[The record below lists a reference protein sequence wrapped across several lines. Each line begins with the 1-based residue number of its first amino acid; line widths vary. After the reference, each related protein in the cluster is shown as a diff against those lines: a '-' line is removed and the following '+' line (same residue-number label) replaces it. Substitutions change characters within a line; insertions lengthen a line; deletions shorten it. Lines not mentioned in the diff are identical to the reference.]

1 VAPGTTVNG
10 QPATAADVGARHA
23 GEIEYVFG
31 TLDSVDGVSWA
42 ESDRRLSDEIMSY
55 WSNFARA
62 GDPNGPGL
70 PPWPRLSG
78 KDGFQVMH
86 LDETSRA
93 APDSL
98 RPRYEALDAIV
109 GPPPGA

>member
-1 VAPGTTVNG
+1 M
-10 QPATAADVGARHA
+10 
-23 GEIEYVFG
+23 
-31 TLDSVDGVSWA
+31 
-42 ESDRRLSDEIMSY
+42 MSY

-70 PPWPRLSG
+70 PQWPRLSD

-98 RPRYEALDAIV
+98 RKRYEALDAIV
-109 GPPPGA
+109 SSAPLPPAPPPAGVRP